1 MFWPCAHEIECETL
15 EFRVMANDHHPACS
29 WGDLPDPLQ
38 QLCRA
43 RVIEAIF
50 VDHFWLYLELGQ
62 DESESVARPPRRRAE
77 HEIGLDPAL
86 GHGLSYQRRVVNRAG
101 GVRGVLSGKGGVFPA
116 GCGVAQQIEFEH
128 PPGPLL
134 AALGACCEASR
145 LVGSLEQRAGLA
157 HALRLLAL
165 RH

>member
-86 GHGLSYQRRVVNRAG
+86 GHGLSYQRRVVNPTGGERAVLIRKG
-101 GVRGVLSGKGGVFPA
+101 RGFPA
-116 GCGVAQQIEFEH
+116 RFGVAQQTECEQ
-128 PPGPLL
+128 PGPLL
-134 AALGACCEASR
+134 AALGACCEAYR